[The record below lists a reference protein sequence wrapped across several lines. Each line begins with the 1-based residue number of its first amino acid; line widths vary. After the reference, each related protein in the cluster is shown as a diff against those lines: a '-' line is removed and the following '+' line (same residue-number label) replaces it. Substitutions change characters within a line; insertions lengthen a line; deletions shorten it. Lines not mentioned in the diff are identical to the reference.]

1 MDCGTEGLTFSMI
14 LKILLSDDVAEGP
27 DWGTEGP
34 DWGTEGLGGILSL
47 TNIPYFAPPLDDI
60 TKRGA

>member
-27 DWGTEGP
+27 DWGTEG
-34 DWGTEGLGGILSL
+34 LGGILSL
-47 TNIPYFAPPLDDI
+47 TNIFYFAPPLDDI